1 MSALVWEPIAAR
13 PYIRRRE
20 QRGEH
25 WMLFLIF
32 SAPRCP
38 ADVMINTD
46 LKAGPGVSRA
56 NEEGA
61 HWFWQE

>member
-1 MSALVWEPIAAR
+1 
-13 PYIRRRE
+13 
-20 QRGEH
+20 
-25 WMLFLIF
+25 MLFLIF